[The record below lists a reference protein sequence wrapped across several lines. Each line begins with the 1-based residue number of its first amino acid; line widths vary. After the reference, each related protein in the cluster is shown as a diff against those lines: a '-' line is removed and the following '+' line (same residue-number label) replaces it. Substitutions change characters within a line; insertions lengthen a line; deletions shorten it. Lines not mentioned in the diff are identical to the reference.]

1 MESAA
6 EAGMGIYHN
15 KAQGEVRAREG
26 SISVPADI
34 AAPVEAVIGLD
45 QRRVA
50 KRRTTDAAAAVVCRQ
65 AGCDGYYNGPG

>member
-1 MESAA
+1 
-6 EAGMGIYHN
+6 MGIYHS

-34 AAPVEAVIGLD
+34 AAPVDAVIGLD

-65 AGCDGYYNGPG
+65 AGCDGYTTVPGSVG